1 MNNKLIAV
9 GITFIILGILAGI
22 TYLVA
27 IRPLIAVLLLVTA
40 AYYTLYRIILSAIED
55 DVSGGY

>member
-9 GITFIILGILAGI
+9 GIIFIISGILAGI

-27 IRPLIAVLLLVTA
+27 ICPLMAVLLLVTA
-40 AYYTLYRIILSAIED
+40 AYYALYRIILSAIED